1 MRDILGLVLAAVAVA
16 AFLGIGPF
24 GGYLL
29 VAAARA
35 AGLQPAVLLLAMAVV
50 LPLLVAGLR
59 GVAYRKSPREV
70 VESGGRIVGRRKA
83 A

>member
-50 LPLLVAGLR
+50 LPLLVSGLR

-70 VESGGRIVGRRKA
+70 ESGGRIVGRRKA